1 MLMKDLSYQTLMQ
14 PVFKID
20 GAIYLP
26 IYDRPISMKWWIGPD
41 RNTYSSQRLVA
52 EGAVLDMMELW
63 ERFWLISMVKMEKN
77 ATIGETKRAY
87 LRLFGVL

>member
-1 MLMKDLSYQTLMQ
+1 MKDLSYQTIIQ

-20 GAIYLP
+20 GVIYLP
-26 IYDRPISMKWWIGPD
+26 IYKRPTSMKWWIGPD
-41 RNTYSSQRLVA
+41 HNTYTSQRLVA

-63 ERFWLISMVKMEKN
+63 ERFWLIGMVKMEKN

-87 LRLFGVL
+87 LWLFGVI

>member
-1 MLMKDLSYQTLMQ
+1 MKDLSYQTIIQ

-20 GAIYLP
+20 GVIYLP
-26 IYDRPISMKWWIGPD
+26 VYTRPTSMKWWIGPD
-41 RNTYSSQRLVA
+41 RNTYTSQRLVA

-63 ERFWLISMVKMEKN
+63 ERFWLIGMVKMEKN

-87 LRLFGVL
+87 LRLFGVI